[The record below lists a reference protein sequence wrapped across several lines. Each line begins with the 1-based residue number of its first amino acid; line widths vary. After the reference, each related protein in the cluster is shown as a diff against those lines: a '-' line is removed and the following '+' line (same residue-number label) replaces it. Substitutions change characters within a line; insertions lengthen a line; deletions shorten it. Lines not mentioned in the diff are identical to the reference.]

1 VIDSTLKDSL
11 LSLHPWYLEQ
21 ITAPNQWQLARAVTG
36 RFSDPAVKRE
46 FLNRGDFENETQ
58 YRVRVLISPFLGKTE
73 GIASSFAGAV
83 FAKQPEIKYGP
94 AEQKELD
101 AFGQMLE
108 QWADNVDGQGSSL
121 TELLETNSDEAV
133 PMGLVAFYVTK
144 PKLTPEQAAALDAVP
159 TGTRNAAG
167 QLPTDIVKGLGI
179 DQAPRV
185 VKFAPENVTNWEC
198 DEQGRPVWVIL
209 THHISRQDAPTEMR
223 KSLIQ
228 WIVLTRTE
236 AIVYEAPYTSH
247 QQQSTTSN
255 IARSSG
261 VSDAGTGAPGSP
273 PLNEAATPAVFPV
286 AATLVGDPIETARV
300 THGLNRVP
308 LALYY
313 GGGRKIAPLQSR
325 SILDGAKRADLAG
338 FQERSW
344 ATISAYL
351 HAVPMLQVIL
361 KNRTLSNLYRDATN
375 SFILNEGESVDY
387 KNTDAGAFDTA
398 MKRVEELDFQA
409 SRLSGADAV
418 GTFNGGPQA
427 ESGTAKQSRFNNT
440 ESRSLARIAKDA
452 ADCHYDLLDIA
463 ARYLMGVAP
472 PIDAQAFQGSVKYTS
487 RFDLADRAELVDEYL
502 KIGPKIKSLTWHK
515 GQLKRIAQ
523 LSRGEISK
531 DEWSE
536 IEAEIDALTEEDI
549 TPPPPTMTAP
559 GGQGGAFGKP
569 ATMTAGQPKPPV
581 ENRTERPSQVSPP
594 KR

>member
-1 VIDSTLKDSL
+1 MPLDLKEAL

-21 ITAPNQWQLARAVTG
+21 ITAPGQWQLARAVTG

-46 FLNRGDFENETQ
+46 FLNRGDFENEAQ

-83 FAKQPEIKYGP
+83 FAKQPEVKYGP
-94 AEQKELD
+94 AEQKDLD
-101 AFGQMLE
+101 AFGKTLE

-133 PMGLVAFYVTK
+133 PMGMVAFYVTK
-144 PKLTPEQAAALDAVP
+144 PRLTPAQQAELDAVDP
-159 TGTRNAAG
+159 QTRNADGLVPA
-167 QLPTDIVKGLGI
+167 DVVKRLGV
-179 DQAPRV
+179 DQSPRV

-198 DEQGRPVWVIL
+198 DEQGRPTWVIL
-209 THHISRQDAPTEMR
+209 THHVTRQSTPMDPRE
-223 KSLIQ
+223 SIIQ
-228 WIVLTRTE
+228 WIVLTRQE
-236 AIVYEAPYTSH
+236 AIVYEAPYTATIQTGSK
-247 QQQSTTSN
+247 
-255 IARSSG
+255 RSGSA
-261 VSDAGTGAPGSP
+261 VADMGTGAQGSP

-286 AATLVGDPIETARV
+286 AMTSCGDPIEVARV

-325 SILDGAKRADLAG
+325 SLLDGAKRADLAG

-344 ATISAYL
+344 ATMGAYL
-351 HAVPMLQVIL
+351 HACPMLQVVL
-361 KNRTLSNLYRDATN
+361 KNRTLSTLYRDATN

-387 KNTDAGAFDTA
+387 KTTDAGAFDTG

-427 ESGTAKQSRFNNT
+427 ESGVAKSSRFKNT
-440 ESRSLARIAKDA
+440 EARSLARIASDA

-463 ARYLMGVAP
+463 ARYLMPVPP
-472 PIDAQAFQGSVKYTS
+472 PIDVQAFRGSVKYS
-487 RFDLADRAELVDEYL
+487 ARFDLADVCELIETYL
-502 KIGPKIKSLTWHK
+502 KIGPKVRSLTWHK

-523 LSRGEISK
+523 LARGEVSK
-531 DEWSE
+531 EEWSQ
-536 IEAEIDALTEEDI
+536 IEAEIDALTLDQV
-549 TPPPPTMTAP
+549 TAGFAP
-559 GGQGGAFGKP
+559 Q
-569 ATMTAGQPKPPV
+569 TMTAGGPIRPPV
-581 ENRTERPSQVSPP
+581 PGATTTSNRPGENRTPRPVPMSPSET
-594 KR
+594 